1 MDDHAKEEGV
11 EFIFYIKN
19 SGATGA
25 HGFSNTYVANIQM
38 HKMSSSAAEL
48 CKFTLASGPQG

>member
-1 MDDHAKEEGV
+1 MQKEEGV

-19 SGATGA
+19 GGATGA

-48 CKFTLASGPQG
+48 CKFTLVSGPQG